1 MRAPLRV
8 RSQSS
13 RPSPGQLCSPASA
26 RRHLHFLG
34 AGASC
39 TLNLIKPPDLRL
51 EGAVGKKPRLRNRHS
66 RWRSRF
72 GGVHP
77 PFFLYLFILRNFKS
91 FNFATADCKALSDR
105 NLTSAHSKGLADF
118 NGRQT
123 AASPSAAP
131 IKNRIIPRFTL
142 PCCVFF
148 VFSDPETST
157 TDGIRLSRE

>member
-1 MRAPLRV
+1 MSSSLLTCVKKEQQA
-8 RSQSS
+8 RS
-13 RPSPGQLCSPASA
+13 
-26 RRHLHFLG
+26 RHCGTAFL
-34 AGASC
+34 AGAPGLEVS
-39 TLNLIKPPDLRL
+39 TPP
-51 EGAVGKKPRLRNRHS
+51 
-66 RWRSRF
+66 
-72 GGVHP
+72 
-77 PFFLYLFILRNFKS
+77 FLYLFILRDFKS
-91 FNFATADCKALSDR
+91 FSFATADSKALGDR

>member
-13 RPSPGQLCSPASA
+13 RPSPRQLCSSTSA

-34 AGASC
+34 ASASR
-39 TLNLIKPPDLRL
+39 TLTFIRPLTRVKQGRRARSHECGTVSLDDPPGL
-51 EGAVGKKPRLRNRHS
+51 GVSTPR
-66 RWRSRF
+66 
-72 GGVHP
+72 P
-77 PFFLYLFILRNFKS
+77 PLFLYLFILRNFKS
-91 FNFATADCKALSDR
+91 FNLATADCKALSDR

-131 IKNRIIPRFTL
+131 YQKQDYPSLYPALLRVLR
-142 PCCVFF
+142 VF
-148 VFSDPETST
+148 
-157 TDGIRLSRE
+157 